1 MEKKEKIEE
10 KEYNFKEIEEKWLK
24 IWNEKDFFK
33 TRQDPNREKYYVLEM
48 FPYPSGDPHMGHL
61 KNYVIGD
68 VVARYKI
75 RNGFNVLHPM
85 GWDSF
90 GLPAENAAIEH
101 NIHPRI
107 WTKKNIEKMKSML
120 NRIGITYDWDR
131 EVTTCEPDYY
141 KWTQW
146 LFLKLYEKGLA
157 YKKKAPVN
165 WCPHCKT
172 VLANEQV
179 VDGKCERC
187 GTEVTKKELSQW
199 FFKITDYAQRLLDDI
214 GLLSGWPKKVLT
226 MQRNWIGRSEGAE
239 VEFKIKDLKEKVTV
253 FTTRPDTLFGVTF
266 FALAPEHPLVDK
278 ILKESPYKKQIKEL
292 REKVKKKK
300 DIERIAEGAEKEGAP
315 TGFYAINPIN
325 GDEVPVWIA
334 DYILVEY
341 GTGAIMGVPA
351 HDHRDFEFAKKY
363 DIPIKQVI
371 KPIEGE
377 DPLPDAPFEEK
388 GIMTNSGPYSGL
400 LSEEGAEKI
409 IKELEKKGIGKRKIN
424 YRLRD
429 WLISRQRYWGA
440 PIPII
445 HCEKCGIVPV
455 PEKDLPVLLPEDVNF
470 LPQGKPPL
478 ATNEEFMNTTCPKCG
493 GPAKR
498 EPETMDTFVDSSWYY
513 LRYASPH
520 EEDKP
525 FDKKDVNYW
534 LPVDQYIGGVEHAIL
549 HLMYSRFIT
558 KALYDMGYVN
568 FVEPFKNLFTQG
580 MITKD
585 GAKMSKSKG
594 NTVSPGT
601 IIEKYGADTARVM
614 ILFAGPPEL
623 DMEWSDQGV
632 EGAFRF
638 LNRVWR
644 LYATNIPYIKDI
656 SWREISQE
664 ELSKEGKDL
673 RRKLHKTIKKVTED
687 IEGRFHFNTAIS
699 SIMELI
705 NALYKFDAQKANEAD
720 LVILRE
726 ALDMVLSLLN
736 PFAPHITEELW
747 EMMGHKE
754 PLYFE
759 KWPIHNE
766 KYMEEE
772 IYIIAV
778 QVNGKLRAKVSVDA
792 DKTDE
797 EVKEIILNDEK
808 IKKWVEGKD
817 IRKFILVKRKVA
829 NIVV

>member
-1 MEKKEKIEE
+1 MEKKEKTVE

-24 IWNEKDFFK
+24 IWNEKGFFE

-101 NIHPRI
+101 NIHPHI

-179 VDGKCERC
+179 IDGKCERC

-226 MQRNWIGRSEGAE
+226 MQKNWIGRSEGAE
-239 VEFKIKDLKEKVTV
+239 VVFEIKDLKENVTV

-278 ILKESPYKKQIKEL
+278 ILKESPYKKQIEEL
-292 REKVKKKK
+292 RERVKKKK
-300 DIERIAEGAEKEGAP
+300 DIERIAEGAEKEGVP
-315 TGFYAINPIN
+315 TGFYAVNPIN

-363 DIPIKQVI
+363 KIPIKQVI
-371 KPIEGE
+371 KPMEGE
-377 DPLPDAPFEEK
+377 DPLPEAPFEEK
-388 GIMTNSGPYSGL
+388 GVMVNSDIYSGL
-400 LSEEGAEKI
+400 LSEEGAKKI
-409 IKELEKKGIGKRKIN
+409 IEYLESREMGKKKIN

-455 PEKDLPVLLPEDVNF
+455 PEKDLPVLLPEDVDF

-478 ATNEEFMNTTCPKCG
+478 ATNEKFMNTTCPKCG

-558 KALYDMGYVN
+558 KALYDMGYVD

-644 LYATNIPYIKDI
+644 LYITNIPYIKDI
-656 SWREISQE
+656 PKREVSQE
-664 ELSKEGKDL
+664 ELSKEGKEL

-705 NALYKFDAQKANEAD
+705 NILYKFEAQRAKEAD

-726 ALDMVLSLLN
+726 ALDTVLSLLN
-736 PFAPHITEELW
+736 PFAPHMTEELW

-759 KWPIHNE
+759 KWPVHNE

-778 QVNGKLRAKVSVDA
+778 QVNGKVRAKVSVAA

-797 EVKEIILNDEK
+797 EVKEIILNNEK

>member
-33 TRQDPNREKYYVLEM
+33 TRQDPSKEKYYVLEM

-101 NIHPRI
+101 NIHPHI

-179 VDGKCERC
+179 IDGKCERC

-226 MQRNWIGRSEGAE
+226 MQKNWIGRSEGAE
-239 VEFKIKDLKEKVTV
+239 VVFEIKDLKEKVTV

-278 ILKESPYKKQIKEL
+278 ILKESPYKKQIEKL
-292 REKVKKKK
+292 RERVKKKK
-300 DIERIAEGAEKEGAP
+300 DIERVAEGAEKEGVP

-334 DYILVEY
+334 DYILIEY

-363 DIPIKQVI
+363 DIPIRQVI

-388 GIMTNSGPYSGL
+388 GIMINSGPYSGL
-400 LSEEGAEKI
+400 LSEEGTEKI
-409 IKELEKKGIGKRKIN
+409 IKELEKKDIGKRKVN

-455 PEKDLPVLLPEDVNF
+455 PEKDLPVLLPEDVDF

-478 ATNEEFMNTTCPKCG
+478 ATNDKFINTTCPKCG

-644 LYATNIPYIKDI
+644 LYTTNIPYIKDI
-656 SWREISQE
+656 SGREVSQE

-705 NALYKFDAQKANEAD
+705 NTLYKFEAQKANEAD

-726 ALDMVLSLLN
+726 ALDTILSLLN

-778 QVNGKLRAKVSVDA
+778 QVNGKVRAKVSVEA
-792 DKTDE
+792 DKTDQ
-797 EVKEIILNDEK
+797 EVKEAILNDEK
-808 IKKWVEGKD
+808 IKKWIEGKD
-817 IRKFILVKRKVA
+817 IKKFILVKRKVA

>member
-1 MEKKEKIEE
+1 MKKEEKREE
-10 KEYNFKEIEEKWLK
+10 REYNFKEIEEKWLK
-24 IWNEKDFFK
+24 IWNEKEFFK
-33 TRQDPNREKYYVLEM
+33 TRQDKNREKYYVLEM

-101 NIHPRI
+101 KIHPHI
-107 WTKKNIEKMKSML
+107 WTKGNIEKMKKML

-179 VDGKCERC
+179 IDGKCERC

-199 FFKITDYAQRLLDDI
+199 FFKITDYAERLLNDI
-214 GLLSGWPKKVLT
+214 HLLSGWPRKVLT
-226 MQRNWIGRSEGAE
+226 MQKNWIGRSEGAE
-239 VEFKIKDLKEKVTV
+239 VEFEIKKLGETVTV

-266 FALAPEHPLVDK
+266 FALAPEHPLVNK
-278 ILKESPYKKQIKEL
+278 IIEKSPYKKQIEAL
-292 REKVKKKK
+292 RERVKKKK
-300 DIERIAEGAEKEGAP
+300 DIDRIAEGAEKEGVP
-315 TGFYAINPIN
+315 TGFYAVNPIN

-363 DIPIKQVI
+363 KIPIKEVI
-371 KPIEGE
+371 KPLKGE
-377 DPLPDAPFEEK
+377 STLPDAAFEEK
-388 GIMTNSGPYSGL
+388 GIMVDSGPYSGL
-400 LSEEGAEKI
+400 SSEEGAEKI
-409 IKELEKKGIGKRKIN
+409 IKYLESKDIGRRKIN

-440 PIPII
+440 PIPVVY
-445 HCEKCGIVPV
+445 CEKCGIVPV
-455 PEKDLPVLLPEDVNF
+455 PEKDLPVLLPENVDF

-478 ATNEEFMNTTCPKCG
+478 ATSEEFMNTTCPKCG
-493 GPAKR
+493 GPARR

-513 LRYASPH
+513 LRYTSPH
-520 EEDKP
+520 EDDKP
-525 FDKKDVNYW
+525 FDKEQVNYW

-594 NTVSPGT
+594 NIVSPGS

-644 LYATNIPYIKDI
+644 LYTTNIPYIKDI
-656 SWREISQE
+656 ETKEMDQNM
-664 ELSKEGKDL
+664 LSKEGKEI
-673 RRKLHKTIKKVTED
+673 RRKTHKTIKKVTED
-687 IEGRFHFNTAIS
+687 IEERFHFNTAIS

-705 NALYKFDAQKANEAD
+705 NLLYKFKPEGASKED
-720 LVILRE
+720 LVVLKE
-726 ALDMVLSLLN
+726 ALETIVSLLN
-736 PFAPHITEELW
+736 PFAPHMTEELW

-759 KWPIHNE
+759 GWPKYRNE
-766 KYMEEE
+766 YMEEE

-778 QVNGKLRAKVSVDA
+778 QVNGKVRAKVDVTA

-797 EVKEIILNDEK
+797 EVKDIILSNEK
-808 IKKWVEGKD
+808 IKKWVEGKE
-817 IRKFILVKRKVA
+817 IKKFILVKRKVA

>member
-1 MEKKEKIEE
+1 MEKKGKIEE

>member
-1 MEKKEKIEE
+1 MKKEEKREE
-10 KEYNFKEIEEKWLK
+10 REYNFKEIEEKWLK
-24 IWNEKDFFK
+24 IWNEKEFFK
-33 TRQDPNREKYYVLEM
+33 TRQDKNREKYYVLEM

-101 NIHPRI
+101 KIHPHI
-107 WTKKNIEKMKSML
+107 WTKGNIEKMKKML

-179 VDGKCERC
+179 IDGKCERC

-199 FFKITDYAQRLLDDI
+199 FFKITDYAERLLNDI
-214 GLLSGWPKKVLT
+214 HLLSGWPRKVLT
-226 MQRNWIGRSEGAE
+226 MQKNWIGRSEGAE
-239 VEFKIKDLKEKVTV
+239 VEFEIKKLGETVTV

-266 FALAPEHPLVDK
+266 FALAPEHPLVNK
-278 ILKESPYKKQIKEL
+278 IIEKSPYKKQIEAL
-292 REKVKKKK
+292 RERVKKKK
-300 DIERIAEGAEKEGAP
+300 DIDRIAEGAEKEGVP
-315 TGFYAINPIN
+315 TGFYAVNPIN

-363 DIPIKQVI
+363 KIPIKEVI
-371 KPIEGE
+371 KPLKGE
-377 DPLPDAPFEEK
+377 STLPDAAFEEK
-388 GIMTNSGPYSGL
+388 GIMVDSGPYSGL
-400 LSEEGAEKI
+400 SSEEGAEKI
-409 IKELEKKGIGKRKIN
+409 IKYHESKDIGRRKIN

-440 PIPII
+440 PIPVVY
-445 HCEKCGIVPV
+445 CEKCGIVPV
-455 PEKDLPVLLPEDVNF
+455 PEKDLPVLLPENVDF

-478 ATNEEFMNTTCPKCG
+478 ATSEEFMNTTCPKCG
-493 GPAKR
+493 GPARR

-513 LRYASPH
+513 LRYTSPH
-520 EEDKP
+520 EDDKP
-525 FDKKDVNYW
+525 FDKEQVNYW

-594 NTVSPGT
+594 NIVSPGS

-644 LYATNIPYIKDI
+644 LYTTNIPYIKDI
-656 SWREISQE
+656 ETKEMDQNM
-664 ELSKEGKDL
+664 LSKEGKEI
-673 RRKLHKTIKKVTED
+673 RRKTHKTIKKVTED
-687 IEGRFHFNTAIS
+687 IEERFHFNTAIS

-705 NALYKFDAQKANEAD
+705 NLLYKFKPEGASKED
-720 LVILRE
+720 LVVLKE
-726 ALDMVLSLLN
+726 ALETIVSLLN
-736 PFAPHITEELW
+736 PFAPHMTEELW

-759 KWPIHNE
+759 GWPKYRNE
-766 KYMEEE
+766 YMEEE

-778 QVNGKLRAKVSVDA
+778 QVNGKVRAKVDVTA

-797 EVKEIILNDEK
+797 EVKDIILSNEK
-808 IKKWVEGKD
+808 IKKWVEGKE
-817 IRKFILVKRKVA
+817 IKKFILVKRKVA

>member
-33 TRQDPNREKYYVLEM
+33 TRQDPSKEKYYVLEM

-101 NIHPRI
+101 NIHPHI

-131 EVTTCEPDYY
+131 EVTTCESDYY

-179 VDGKCERC
+179 IDGKCERC

-239 VEFKIKDLKEKVTV
+239 VVFEIKDLKEKVTV

-278 ILKESPYKKQIKEL
+278 ILKESPYKKQIEKL
-292 REKVKKKK
+292 RERVKKKK
-300 DIERIAEGAEKEGAP
+300 DIERVAEGAEKEGVP

-334 DYILVEY
+334 DYILIEY

-363 DIPIKQVI
+363 DIPIRQVI

-388 GIMTNSGPYSGL
+388 GIMINSGPYSGL
-400 LSEEGAEKI
+400 LSEEGTEKI
-409 IKELEKKGIGKRKIN
+409 IKELEKKDIGKRKVN

-455 PEKDLPVLLPEDVNF
+455 PEKDLPVLLPEDVDF

-478 ATNEEFMNTTCPKCG
+478 ATNDKFINTTCPKCG

-644 LYATNIPYIKDI
+644 LYTTNIPYIKDI
-656 SWREISQE
+656 SGREVSQE

-705 NALYKFDAQKANEAD
+705 NTLYKFEAQKANEAD

-726 ALDMVLSLLN
+726 ALDTILSLLN

-778 QVNGKLRAKVSVDA
+778 QVNGKVRAKVSVEA
-792 DKTDE
+792 DKTDQ
-797 EVKEIILNDEK
+797 EVKEAILNDEK
-808 IKKWVEGKD
+808 IKKWIEGKD
-817 IRKFILVKRKVA
+817 IKKFILVKRKVA

>member
-33 TRQDPNREKYYVLEM
+33 TRQDPSKEKYYVLEM

-101 NIHPRI
+101 NIHPHI

-179 VDGKCERC
+179 IDGKCERC

-239 VEFKIKDLKEKVTV
+239 VVFEIKDLKEKVTV

-278 ILKESPYKKQIKEL
+278 ILKESPYKKQIEKL
-292 REKVKKKK
+292 RERVKKKK
-300 DIERIAEGAEKEGAP
+300 DIERVAEGAEKEGVP

-334 DYILVEY
+334 DYILIEY

-363 DIPIKQVI
+363 DIPIRQVI

-388 GIMTNSGPYSGL
+388 GIMINSGPYSGL
-400 LSEEGAEKI
+400 LSEEGTEKI
-409 IKELEKKGIGKRKIN
+409 IKELEKKDIGKRKVN

-455 PEKDLPVLLPEDVNF
+455 PEKDLPVLLPEDVDF

-478 ATNEEFMNTTCPKCG
+478 ATNDKFINTTCPKCG

-644 LYATNIPYIKDI
+644 LYTTNIPYIKDI
-656 SWREISQE
+656 SGREVSQE

-705 NALYKFDAQKANEAD
+705 NTLYKFEAQKANEAD

-726 ALDMVLSLLN
+726 ALDTILSLLN

-778 QVNGKLRAKVSVDA
+778 QVNGKVRAKVSVEA
-792 DKTDE
+792 DKTDQ
-797 EVKEIILNDEK
+797 EVKEAILNDEK
-808 IKKWVEGKD
+808 IKKWIEGKD
-817 IRKFILVKRKVA
+817 IKKFILVKRKVA

>member
-1 MEKKEKIEE
+1 MKKEERIEE
-10 KEYNFKEIEEKWLK
+10 KPYNFKEIEEKWLK
-24 IWNEKDFFK
+24 IWKEKDFFR
-33 TRQDPNREKYYVLEM
+33 TREDPDKKKYYVLEM

-101 NIHPRI
+101 NIHPHI
-107 WTKKNIEKMKSML
+107 WTKRNIEKMKTML

-179 VDGKCERC
+179 IDGKCERC

-214 GLLSGWPKKVLT
+214 NLLSGWPKKVLT
-226 MQRNWIGRSEGAE
+226 MQKNWIGRSEGAE
-239 VEFKIKDLKEKVTV
+239 VNFEIKELKEEVTV

-278 ILKESPYKKQIKEL
+278 ILEKTPYKKQIEEL

-300 DIERIAEGAEKEGAP
+300 DIERIAEGAEKEGVP
-315 TGFYAINPIN
+315 TGYHAINPIN
-325 GDEVPVWIA
+325 GDEVPIWIA
-334 DYILVEY
+334 DYILIEY

-363 DIPIKQVI
+363 NLPIKQVI

-377 DPLPDAPFEEK
+377 NPLPDAPFEEK
-388 GIMTNSGPYSGL
+388 GIMVDSGPYSGL
-400 LSEEGAEKI
+400 TSEEGTEKI
-409 IKELEKKGIGKRKIN
+409 IKYLEKKEIGKRKIN

-440 PIPII
+440 PIPVVY
-445 HCEKCGIVPV
+445 CEKCGIVPV
-455 PEKDLPVLLPEDVNF
+455 PEKDLPVLLPENVDF

-493 GPAKR
+493 GPARR

-513 LRYASPH
+513 LRYSSPH

-525 FDKKDVNYW
+525 FDKDKVNYW
-534 LPVDQYIGGVEHAIL
+534 LPADQYIGGVEHAIL

-558 KALYDMGYVN
+558 KVLYDMGYVD

-594 NTVSPGT
+594 NTVSPGS

-644 LYATNIPYIKDI
+644 LYIANIPYIKDI
-656 SWREISQE
+656 PLRDVANE
-664 ELSKEGKDL
+664 EFSDQGKEL

-687 IEGRFHFNTAIS
+687 IEERFHFNTAIS

-705 NALYKFDAQKANEAD
+705 NLLYKFNAEQAKEGD

-726 ALDMVLSLLN
+726 ALDTVLSLLN
-736 PFAPHITEELW
+736 PFAPHMTEELW

-759 KWPIHNE
+759 KWPTHNE

-778 QVNGKLRAKVSVDA
+778 QVNGKVRAKVSVEA

-797 EVKEIILNDEK
+797 EVKEIILSNEK
-808 IKKWVEGKD
+808 VKKWTEGKD
-817 IRKFILVKRKVA
+817 IRKFILVKRKIA

>member
-1 MEKKEKIEE
+1 MKKEERIGE
-10 KEYNFKEIEEKWLK
+10 KPYNFKEIEEKWLK
-24 IWNEKDFFK
+24 IWKEKDFFR
-33 TRQDPNREKYYVLEM
+33 TREDPDKKKYYVLEM

-101 NIHPRI
+101 NIHPHI
-107 WTKKNIEKMKSML
+107 WTKRNIEKMKTML

-179 VDGKCERC
+179 IDGKCERC

-214 GLLSGWPKKVLT
+214 NLLSGWPKKVLT
-226 MQRNWIGRSEGAE
+226 MQKNWIGRSEGAE
-239 VEFKIKDLKEKVTV
+239 VNFEIKELKEEVTV

-278 ILKESPYKKQIKEL
+278 ILEKTPYKKQIEEL

-300 DIERIAEGAEKEGAP
+300 DIERIAEGAEKEGVP
-315 TGFYAINPIN
+315 TGYHAINPIN
-325 GDEVPVWIA
+325 GDEVPIWIA
-334 DYILVEY
+334 DYILIEY

-363 DIPIKQVI
+363 NLPIKQVI

-377 DPLPDAPFEEK
+377 NPLPDAPFEEK
-388 GIMTNSGPYSGL
+388 GIMVDSGPYSGL
-400 LSEEGAEKI
+400 TSEEGTEKI
-409 IKELEKKGIGKRKIN
+409 IKYLEKKEIGKRKIN

-440 PIPII
+440 PIPVVY
-445 HCEKCGIVPV
+445 CEKCGIVPV
-455 PEKDLPVLLPEDVNF
+455 PEKDLPVLLPENVDF

-493 GPAKR
+493 GPARR

-513 LRYASPH
+513 LRYSSPH

-525 FDKKDVNYW
+525 FDKDKVNYW

-558 KALYDMGYVN
+558 KALYDMGYVD

-594 NTVSPGT
+594 NTVSPGS

-644 LYATNIPYIKDI
+644 LYITNIPYIKDI
-656 SWREISQE
+656 PLRDVANE
-664 ELSKEGKDL
+664 ELSDQGKEL

-687 IEGRFHFNTAIS
+687 IEERFHFNTAIS

-705 NALYKFDAQKANEAD
+705 NLLYKFNAEQAKEGD

-726 ALDMVLSLLN
+726 ALDTVLSLLN
-736 PFAPHITEELW
+736 PFAPHMTEELW

-759 KWPIHNE
+759 KWPTHNE

-778 QVNGKLRAKVSVDA
+778 QVNGKVRAKVSVEA

-797 EVKEIILNDEK
+797 EVKEIILSNEK
-808 IKKWVEGKD
+808 VKKWTEGKD
-817 IRKFILVKRKVA
+817 IRKFILVKRKIA